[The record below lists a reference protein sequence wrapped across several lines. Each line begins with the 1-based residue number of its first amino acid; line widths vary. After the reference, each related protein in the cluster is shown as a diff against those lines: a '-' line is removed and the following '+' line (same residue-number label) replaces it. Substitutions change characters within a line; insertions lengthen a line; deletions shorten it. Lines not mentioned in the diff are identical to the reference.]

1 MTATLTPSTIR
12 ASFAIGNEQTA
23 KRVVDLLTESFFEG
37 QAAIAAFEGPTGR
50 WDITVHFADP
60 PDQAAI
66 RELVRL
72 AAGDDAAQDIS
83 FDTVEAKDWVK
94 ATLEEL
100 VPVRAGRFVVHGGH
114 DRSKIPPNKL
124 GIEIE
129 AALAFGTGHH
139 GTTRGC
145 LLLLDQ
151 VLKAYQPR
159 RVLDVGTGT
168 GVLAIAAA
176 KALRNEVLASDIDP
190 LSVRV
195 ARDNARLNGTGDLV
209 QSIRATGF
217 SAPQFAERGPFDLVL
232 ANILANPLRQMATPM
247 ARHLAPSAL
256 VILSGL
262 LPHQAQS
269 VVAAYRAR
277 GLVLLRHVRIEGWS
291 NLLMQYVRAP

>member
-1 MTATLTPSTIR
+1 MTTTLTPSTHR
-12 ASFAIGNEQTA
+12 ATFAIGNEQTA

-37 QAAIAAFEGPTGR
+37 QAAIAAFEGPGGR
-50 WDITVHFADP
+50 WDITVHFAEA
-60 PDQAAI
+60 PDQTSI
-66 RELVRL
+66 RELVGI
-72 AAGDDAAQDIS
+72 AAGDEVALAVS

-100 VPVRAGRFVVHGGH
+100 VPVRAGRFIVHGGH
-114 DRSKIPPNKL
+114 DRAKVPPNKL

-145 LLLLDQ
+145 LLLLDE
-151 VLKAYQPR
+151 VLKARRPR
-159 RVLDVGTGT
+159 RVLDLGTGT

-176 KALRNEVLASDIDP
+176 KALRHRVLASDIDP

-195 ARDNARLNGTGDLV
+195 AADNARLNGTGELV
-209 QSIRATGF
+209 ETIRGSGF
-217 SAPQFAERGPFDLVL
+217 SAPQFKKRGPFDLVL

-247 ARHLAPSAL
+247 SRHLAPQAL

-262 LPHQAQS
+262 LPPQAGA
-269 VVAAYRAR
+269 VIAAYRAR
-277 GLVLLRHVRIEGWS
+277 GLVLKRHIQIEGWS
-291 NLLMQYVRAP
+291 SLLMCKAG

>member
-1 MTATLTPSTIR
+1 MTSILTPSTHR
-12 ASFAIGNEQTA
+12 ASFAIGDEHVA
-23 KRVVDLLTESFFEG
+23 KRVLDLLTESFFEG
-37 QAAIAAFEGPTGR
+37 QAAIAAFEGAGGR
-50 WDITVHFADP
+50 WGIAMHFADA
-60 PDQAAI
+60 PDQGSI
-66 RELVRL
+66 RELVGI
-72 AAGDDAAQDIS
+72 AAGDEVAQDIA

-100 VPVRAGRFVVHGGH
+100 VPVRAGRFIVHGQH
-114 DRSKIPPNKL
+114 DRAYVPLNKL

-151 VLKAYQPR
+151 VLKAWRPR
-159 RVLDVGTGT
+159 RVLDIGTGT

-176 KALRNEVLASDIDP
+176 KALQIKVLASDIDP

-209 QSIRATGF
+209 KTICASGF
-217 SAPQFAERGPFDLVL
+217 SAPEFARRAPFDLVL

-269 VVAAYRAR
+269 VVVAYRAR
-277 GLVLLRHVRIEGWS
+277 GMVLQRHIQVEGWS
-291 NLLMQYVRAP
+291 SLLMRKAA